1 MKTKRFNF
9 KWKGGQL
16 DRTIIETSKEEA
28 EEYMRKKYPNREI
41 LSIEE
46 Y

>member
-1 MKTKRFNF
+1 MKLKRFNF

-16 DRTIIETSKEEA
+16 DRTIIEESKEKA
-28 EEYMRKKYPNREI
+28 EEYMRKKYPKREI

>member
-1 MKTKRFNF
+1 MRFNV

-16 DRTIIETSKEEA
+16 DRTILEESKEKA
-28 EEYMRKKYPNREI
+28 EEYMKKKYPKREI